1 MQRGRDGMAAN
12 TPAADWAAD
21 VVDFLSRN
29 LPRNDEEDGWDHMF
43 LTAYQIGCEA
53 LVALGQVDETSRG
66 TIPRKNA
73 RLPDELPRWDDLC
86 VSVLRL
92 AAQQRLLFYRLPDGS
107 VPLATGDWVIYRIGA
122 PPPPPP
128 NIAAANGLGPAFAT
142 SEVLTVLRA
151 LGLLTEGRWT
161 EIAETVFWRGWP
173 KEWEM
178 DFNSDPRFS
187 DAVEQALATIPADIR
202 AEMDKLVTITNT
214 DVTAAVK
221 RSASVAEET
230 RAKYGPNASIG
241 PPDTPEQ
248 ARRGLEF
255 LRRAELDWLFFRH
268 WRLADGWLAP
278 KEASKALEIF
288 HDGLAIA
295 VRRAVAKRLYP
306 NLTFAAA
313 R

>member
-1 MQRGRDGMAAN
+1 MAAN

-53 LVALGQVDETSRG
+53 LAALGQADEISG
-66 TIPRKNA
+66 GAIPRKNA

-86 VSVLRL
+86 VSVLQL
-92 AAQQRLLFYRLPDGS
+92 AAQQRLLSCRRPDGS
-107 VPLATGDWVIYRIGA
+107 LPLLTGSWVVRRIVE

-128 NIAAANGLGPAFAT
+128 NIVAANGLGPAFAT
-142 SEVLTVLRA
+142 PEALSVLRA

-161 EIAETVFWRGWP
+161 EIAETVFWRDWP
-173 KEWEM
+173 EEWDM
-178 DFNSDPRFS
+178 DFHSDPRFS

-202 AEMDKLVTITNT
+202 VEMDKLVTITDT

-221 RSASVAEET
+221 RSASAVEES

-241 PPDTPEQ
+241 QPDTPEQ

-288 HDGLAIA
+288 HDDLAIA